1 MLELLEKCACLYC
14 EGSCEIQDE
23 YSEEGHPCAK
33 CFEEHTYFDEKEES
47 FYPLRKE
54 EV

>member
-23 YSEEGHPCAK
+23 YSEEGNPCAK

-47 FYPLRKE
+47 FYPLRKG